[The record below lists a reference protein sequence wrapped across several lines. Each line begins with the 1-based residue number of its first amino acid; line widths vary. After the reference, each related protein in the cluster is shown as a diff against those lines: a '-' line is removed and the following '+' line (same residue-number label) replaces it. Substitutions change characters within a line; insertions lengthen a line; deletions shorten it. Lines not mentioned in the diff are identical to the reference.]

1 MALSDLLNTQ
11 KKTDVVEVTD
21 ERVEKDLELLREL
34 VAYWRW
40 YPDFFID
47 YLCSLNPN
55 NTFQFYY
62 TQRMYLRAAMRYKTV
77 YCTYPR
83 GWSKSFLAVLC
94 LVIKCILFPNSDIF
108 VVSDVK
114 SQSASILSSKINELC
129 RLIPALER
137 EIIWENKRGSSGGK
151 TINTKDTVVYQFK
164 NGSRLMNIAL
174 AEGTRGQR
182 HQAGLMEEAAT
193 LDQEL
198 LNSVI
203 IPTLVIR
210 RNIYGVT
217 DPDEVLNQSQIFITS
232 AGYKGTYAYDKLI
245 QTICESVARPDSA
258 IVLGG
263 TWRLPVYEGL
273 QPRDFLQRLKM
284 DNSYN
289 EASFEREFES
299 VWSGSVEGAFF
310 DLDKINK
317 KRVLQLPEW
326 APNGRNNPKTYY
338 LLGVDVGRL
347 SDLTEVVVIKVAP
360 DVTGVPKKE
369 VVNLFSIEG
378 ENFIA
383 QSREIKKIFKQFDCK
398 VAVVDGNGIGGGLV
412 DLLVT
417 DQEDPDTGELL
428 PTFGVVNDDDDKYRN
443 FITENTVP
451 NAMYIMK
458 ANAPLN
464 TEMFAYCRS
473 QLNSGKLELLIDEN
487 LAKNKLESQSQ
498 SQRMSARKRAEYL
511 QPFTMTSILIE
522 QMLNLVENPDNMN
535 IILKQ
540 NNKKIKK
547 DKFSALIYG
556 MYWCKLEE
564 DKGNRKKRSLAD
576 YMFFS

>member
-1 MALSDLLNTQ
+1 
-11 KKTDVVEVTD
+11 
-21 ERVEKDLELLREL
+21 
-34 VAYWRW
+34 
-40 YPDFFID
+40 
-47 YLCSLNPN
+47 
-55 NTFQFYY
+55 
-62 TQRMYLRAAMRYKTV
+62 
-77 YCTYPR
+77 
-83 GWSKSFLAVLC
+83 
-94 LVIKCILFPNSDIF
+94 
-108 VVSDVK
+108 
-114 SQSASILSSKINELC
+114 
-129 RLIPALER
+129 
-137 EIIWENKRGSSGGK
+137 
-151 TINTKDTVVYQFK
+151 
-164 NGSRLMNIAL
+164 
-174 AEGTRGQR
+174 
-182 HQAGLMEEAAT
+182 MEEAAT
-193 LDQEL
+193 LDQEI

-217 DPDEVLNQSQIFITS
+217 DEEEVLNYSQCYITS

-326 APNGRNNPKTYY
+326 SPNGRNNAKTYY
-338 LLGVDVGRL
+338 LLGIDVGRL
-347 SDLTEVVVIKVAP
+347 SDLTEVIVIKVAP
-360 DVTGVPKKE
+360 DVTGVAKKE

-383 QSREIKKIFKQFDCK
+383 QSREIKKIFKQYDCR

-428 PTFGVVNDDDDKYRN
+428 PTFGVANDDDEKYRN
-443 FITENTVP
+443 FITENTIP

-464 TEMFAYCRS
+464 TEMYAYCRS

-498 SQRMSARKRAEYL
+498 SQKMSSRKRAEYL

-522 QMLNLVENPDNMN
+522 QMLNLVENPDNLN

-556 MYWCKLEE
+556 LYWCKLQE
-564 DKGNRKKRSLAD
+564 DKGNKKKKSLSD
-576 YMFFS
+576 YMFFT